1 MTDLAPAPTTASAN
15 RQADSDADRPA
26 DREADRDADR
36 PVDREADRQP
46 GRPVPR
52 AIGALIFSSRW
63 LQAPLYLGLIVAQAI
78 YVFVFMTE
86 L

>member
-1 MTDLAPAPTTASAN
+1 MTELAPAPTSASAD
-15 RQADSDADRPA
+15 RQADRQ
-26 DREADRDADR
+26 ADRDADR
-36 PVDREADRQP
+36 PVDREADRPADRQP